1 MFQEAEKFVTSLGLL
16 STPPEFWKN
25 AMMERPTDGREV
37 ECHASAWDVYEGK
50 DFRIKKCTEVA
61 IEDLLSI
68 FHQMGYIQYF
78 LQYKNL
84 SVIFHTGANPAFEE
98 AVGSVITLSA
108 SSHKHLLNRA
118 LLSHQHQDEEE
129 EVSFLMN
136 VALEKI
142 AFIPFAYLVDLFH
155 WKVFDGTIEKAVY
168 NQEWWNLRYFLSL
181 VLQFQF
187 HEALCKASGHVG
199 PLH

>member
-37 ECHASAWDVYEGK
+37 ECHASAWDFYEGK
-50 DFRIKKCTEVA
+50 DFRIKKCTEVT

-84 SVIFHTGANPAFEE
+84 SVIFHTGVNPAFEE

-108 SSHKHLLNRA
+108 SSHQHLLSRA
-118 LLSHQHQDEEE
+118 LLSHQRQDEGGGDQGDHRRPVWAWGCSWGSPGKAEGRGNWE
-129 EVSFLMN
+129 QPPNSPTFPRRGGQFPDERCPGEDRLHPLRLPGGPVS
-136 VALEKI
+136 LEG
-142 AFIPFAYLVDLFH
+142 L
-155 WKVFDGTIEKAVY
+155 
-168 NQEWWNLRYFLSL
+168 
-181 VLQFQF
+181 
-187 HEALCKASGHVG
+187 
-199 PLH
+199 

>member
-37 ECHASAWDVYEGK
+37 ECHASAWDFYEGK
-50 DFRIKKCTEVA
+50 DFRIKKCTEVT

-84 SVIFHTGANPAFEE
+84 SVIFHT
-98 AVGSVITLSA
+98 
-108 SSHKHLLNRA
+108 
-118 LLSHQHQDEEE
+118 EE

-142 AFIPFAYLVDLFH
+142 AFIPFAYLVDLFR

-168 NQEWWNLRYFLSL
+168 SQEWWNLRYFLSF

-187 HEALCKASGHVG
+187 HEALCKASGHMG